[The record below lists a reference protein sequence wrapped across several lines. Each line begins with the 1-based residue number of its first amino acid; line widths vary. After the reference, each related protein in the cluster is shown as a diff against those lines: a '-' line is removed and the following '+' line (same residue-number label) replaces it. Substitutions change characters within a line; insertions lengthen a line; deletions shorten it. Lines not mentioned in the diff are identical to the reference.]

1 MKPILWLAIMP
12 FIMLLSGSCGE
23 RRGLD
28 RENLERI
35 EKGMSSDPKASLLA
49 LDSIDRE
56 SLENPDQML
65 YDLLR
70 IKASDKA
77 FIRHTN
83 AMPIKR
89 VVEYYSGTGDVKR
102 KAESLYY
109 AGRVFADLGD
119 YPEAIKYGR
128 QALNI
133 LPSEANDIELQTLKT
148 RVLYNLGFMLQSI
161 REYNEAVE
169 YLNQATPILEKSND
183 RKRLMYNL
191 ELQTNIYIKMKDYKT
206 AENYCIK
213 CMNIAK
219 DFSDS
224 DLALQQINL
233 GVIKLKKGRND
244 SALMLARGVVERVS
258 ERDYPMTLGEVSDI
272 YLKNGILDTAYLYAH
287 RLCQLEDTKNQK
299 RGFQNILETELIQF
313 LPKDSIIDYVRKYSK
328 IMEHF
333 VDKNADE
340 ATLMQNTLY
349 NYKLREK
356 DLMVSKDRNK
366 DLWIY
371 IICIVSFAFIL
382 GAVIFILKK
391 RNRQQKQIMSESIE
405 EASRLRQTLG
415 PQNIQSEDAESEIEV
430 DKRRTNLRKE
440 LLEACKRNSDTLK
453 NVPVILNVSLQ
464 DKLNDCIRNNKD
476 MSNVSP
482 LWSKI
487 EEDVLKVSPLFRD
500 RIELLTDYNISDTMQ
515 IETYHLALL
524 IKCGFSPTQCF
535 KLMPIS
541 KSTVSYRRNILVKCI
556 LGSEFNDFTLDDV
569 IRSI

>member
-28 RENLERI
+28 RANLERI
-35 EKGMSSDPKASLLA
+35 EEGMSADPNASLLA

-89 VVEYYSGTGDVKR
+89 VVGYYVGTGDIKR

-109 AGRVFADLGD
+109 AGRVFSDLGD
-119 YPEAIKYGR
+119 YPEAIKYVR
-128 QALNI
+128 QALDI
-133 LPSEANDIELQTLKT
+133 LPSETNDDDMQTLKT

-272 YLKNGILDTAYLYAH
+272 YLKNGILA
-287 RLCQLEDTKNQK
+287 
-299 RGFQNILETELIQF
+299 
-313 LPKDSIIDYVRKYSK
+313 
-328 IMEHF
+328 
-333 VDKNADE
+333 
-340 ATLMQNTLY
+340 
-349 NYKLREK
+349 
-356 DLMVSKDRNK
+356 
-366 DLWIY
+366 Y
-371 IICIVSFAFIL
+371 IIH
-382 GAVIFILKK
+382 
-391 RNRQQKQIMSESIE
+391 R
-405 EASRLRQTLG
+405 
-415 PQNIQSEDAESEIEV
+415 
-430 DKRRTNLRKE
+430 
-440 LLEACKRNSDTLK
+440 
-453 NVPVILNVSLQ
+453 VP
-464 DKLNDCIRNNKD
+464 
-476 MSNVSP
+476 
-482 LWSKI
+482 
-487 EEDVLKVSPLFRD
+487 
-500 RIELLTDYNISDTMQ
+500 
-515 IETYHLALL
+515 
-524 IKCGFSPTQCF
+524 
-535 KLMPIS
+535 
-541 KSTVSYRRNILVKCI
+541 
-556 LGSEFNDFTLDDV
+556 
-569 IRSI
+569 